1 MFKLN
6 CSNVMKNLNNSRIVP
21 GFNPLLKNMKD
32 PTIKGIFKYRKLF
45 AYMPLMLAIKKHLI
59 LLKLLSD

>member
-1 MFKLN
+1 
-6 CSNVMKNLNNSRIVP
+6 MKNLNNSRIEP

>member
-6 CSNVMKNLNNSRIVP
+6 CSNVMTNLNNSRIEP
-21 GFNPLLKNMKD
+21 GFNPLLKNMND
-32 PTIKGIFKYRKLF
+32 PTIKGIFNYRKLF
-45 AYMPLMLAIKKHLI
+45 AYMPLMLVIKKHLI